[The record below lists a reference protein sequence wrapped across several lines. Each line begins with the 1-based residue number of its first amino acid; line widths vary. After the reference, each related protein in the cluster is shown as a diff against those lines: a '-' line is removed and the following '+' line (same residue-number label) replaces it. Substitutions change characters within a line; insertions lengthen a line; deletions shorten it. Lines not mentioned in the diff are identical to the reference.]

1 MPHKGGEMMSDSPA
15 PRDGRTA
22 GTLSRRKVLAL
33 GGGAAIASSVVAS
46 SMVGSAVRPEAAY
59 AQASGKPL
67 LDIIQDRKELR
78 VGTFL
83 QYPPI
88 MFKDKDGNP
97 QGFEVDMPL
106 AMGKVLGVKVTFVDS
121 AWEGLLPGI
130 QSGKF
135 DVIFAQMAITA
146 ERAKVINFC
155 KPFEATGLV
164 VNVSTKA
171 PIGDTSDQKAVVA
184 YLNSA
189 DKKIVVQLGSV
200 NQKGKEIYFPS
211 AQTITI
217 QNLLDGFLQ
226 VATGRA
232 DAYITDDVSAFT
244 YLKEHPGSMK
254 ITLDGRK
261 QAYLINFPAG
271 GGVPRGQIEFA
282 HWVDIFVQNWM
293 DSGDYSRTYL
303 KDVGWEPPISQLQL
317 LRGGF

>member
-1 MPHKGGEMMSDSPA
+1 MSHSPE
-15 PRDGRTA
+15 PRDGRKA
-22 GTLSRRKVLAL
+22 AALSRRKVLAL

-46 SMVGSAVRPEAAY
+46 TVGNAMGPRAAY
-59 AQASGKPL
+59 AQAPGKPL
-67 LDIIQDRKELR
+67 LDAILDRKELR

-88 MFKDKDGNP
+88 MYKDKDGNP
-97 QGFEVDMPL
+97 QGFEVTMPL
-106 AMGKVLGVKVTFVDS
+106 AMGKVLGVKVSFVDS

-146 ERAKVINFC
+146 ERGKVITFC

-164 VNVSTKA
+164 VNVSSKA
-171 PIGDTSDQKAVVA
+171 PLTDTSDQKAVVA
-184 YLNSA
+184 YLNEA
-189 DKKIVVQLGSV
+189 NKKVVVQLGSV
-200 NQKGKEIYFPS
+200 NQKGKDIYFPN

-226 VATGRA
+226 VSTGRA

-254 ITLDGRK
+254 VTLDGRK
-261 QAYLINFPAG
+261 QPYLINFPAG
-271 GGVPRGQIEFA
+271 GGVPRGQLEFA
-282 HWVDIFVQNWM
+282 HWVDIFVQNWI
-293 DSGDYSRTYL
+293 DSGDYRRAYL
-303 KDVGWEPPISQLQL
+303 KDVGWDPPIPQLQL